1 MTHQTAAD
9 QDRDTAAWIAA
20 RIERLPVSGFHR
32 RFITLISLGGWFDFY
47 DIFMMAYLGAALKS
61 SGFLTLQQFSLM
73 ISSGFLGMFAGTVLF
88 GMGSDRFGRRTS
100 FMVMLLIYSVFTL
113 LGAFSHNAWELIVF
127 RFLAGLGIGAELV
140 VIDSYVT
147 EMIPGRIRGRYV
159 AITQVVGFTA
169 IPVVAGL
176 SSLLIPTHYLL
187 EGWRWVMI
195 IGSAG
200 AVLVWY
206 LRRNL
211 PESPRWCASAGR
223 HEQAEQIL
231 QQIEHE
237 IETERSSSL
246 PLPQPIPVSTRQSA
260 VSVSLKTLW
269 SRPYR
274 KRTLV
279 LTLFHCLQTVGIYGF
294 ANWAPMFMLT
304 QGLSLGQSLDYSF
317 WIALVSPLGPVIC
330 VLTTERIERKHAL
343 VILPLLMA
351 LSGMAFPYA
360 QSGLQIIVIGATITF
375 FSYWFSAVLHAYQAE
390 VFPTRIRA
398 TGVGFTYS
406 ISRLSVIASTSI
418 IAALLQYG
426 VMFVFIFIASCMVL
440 IALLIG
446 LFGERTNAR
455 LLENVSN

>member
-1 MTHQTAAD
+1 MNPQINLN
-9 QDRDTAAWIAA
+9 QDMLAQIAA
-20 RIERLPVSGFHR
+20 RIEALPVSGFHR

-47 DIFMMAYLGAALKS
+47 DIFMMAYLGAALKN
-61 SGFLTLQQFSLM
+61 SGFLSIEQFGLM

-88 GMGSDRFGRRTS
+88 GMGSDRFGRRTA
-100 FMVMLLIYSVFTL
+100 FLFMLLIYSAFTL
-113 LGAFSHNAWELIVF
+113 CGAFAQNAWQLIAF

-147 EMIPGRIRGRYV
+147 EMMPSKVRGRYV

-176 SSLLIPTHYLL
+176 SSLLIPTHWLL
-187 EGWRWVMI
+187 DGWRWVMI

-223 HEQAEQIL
+223 HQEADRIL
-231 QQIEHE
+231 QRIEQE
-237 IETERSSSL
+237 ITTELGAPL
-246 PLPQPIPVSTRQSA
+246 PLPVKIPASLQPDIPVS
-260 VSVSLKTLW
+260 VKTLW
-269 SRPYR
+269 SRPFR

-279 LTLFHCLQTVGIYGF
+279 LTIFHLLQTVGIYGF
-294 ANWAPMFMLT
+294 ANWAPMFMLS
-304 QGLSLGQSLDYSF
+304 QGLSLNQSLDYGF
-317 WIALVSPLGPVIC
+317 WIALVSPIGPIIC
-330 VLTTERIERKHAL
+330 AMTTERIERKYAIVAL
-343 VILPLLMA
+343 SLLMA
-351 LSGMAFPYA
+351 VSGMAFPYA
-360 QSGLQIIVIGATITF
+360 HTGQQIIITGAAITF

-406 ISRLSVIASTSI
+406 ISRISVIASTSI
-418 IAALLQYG
+418 IAVLLQHG
-426 VMFVFIFIASCMVL
+426 IMPVFIFVSTAMVL
-440 IALLIG
+440 VALLIG
-446 LFGERTNAR
+446 LFGPRTNTL
-455 LLENVSN
+455 LLEDVSG

>member
-1 MTHQTAAD
+1 MNHQTTVH
-9 QDRDTAAWIAA
+9 QDKVAQIAA

-32 RFITLISLGGWFDFY
+32 RFITLVSLGGWFDFY
-47 DIFMMAYLGAALKS
+47 DIFMMAYLGAALKN
-61 SGFLTLQQFSLM
+61 SGFLNIQQFSLM
-73 ISSGFLGMFAGTVLF
+73 ISSGFLGMFAGSVLF
-88 GMGSDRFGRRTS
+88 GIGSDRFGRRTS
-100 FMVMLLIYSVFTL
+100 FMFMLLIYSVFTL
-113 LGAFSHNAWELIVF
+113 LGAFSHNAWELIAL

-147 EMIPGRIRGRYV
+147 EIIPGRLRGRYV

-176 SSLLIPTHYLL
+176 SSLLIPTNWLL
-187 EGWRWVMI
+187 DGWRWVMVT
-195 IGSAG
+195 GSAG

-211 PESPRWCASAGR
+211 PESPRWCASTGR
-223 HEQAEQIL
+223 YEQAERIMR
-231 QQIEHE
+231 QIEQDV
-237 IETERSSSL
+237 EREMDS
-246 PLPQPIPVSTRQSA
+246 PLPSPSATQISTRQSA
-260 VSVSLKTLW
+260 TPVQASIKTLW

-279 LTLFHCLQTVGIYGF
+279 LTVFHCLQTVGIYGF

-304 QGLSLGQSLDYSF
+304 QGHSLEQSLDYGF
-317 WIALVSPLGPVIC
+317 WIALVSPLGPILC
-330 VLTTERIERKHAL
+330 VLTTERIERKYAL

-351 LSGMAFPYA
+351 LSGITFPYA
-360 QSGLQIIVIGATITF
+360 QSGLQIILTGAAITF

-390 VFPTRIRA
+390 VFPTPIRA

-418 IAALLQYG
+418 ITVLLQYG
-426 VMFVFIFIASCMVL
+426 IMFVFAFIAACMML

-455 LLENVSN
+455 LLEAVSN